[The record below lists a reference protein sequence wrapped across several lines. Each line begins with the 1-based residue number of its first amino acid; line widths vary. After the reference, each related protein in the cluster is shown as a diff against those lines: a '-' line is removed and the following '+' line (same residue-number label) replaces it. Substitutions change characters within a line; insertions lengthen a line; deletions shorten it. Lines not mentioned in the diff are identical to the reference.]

1 MNKRKIFLNT
11 DFDVRY
17 EISEQGCNIPLL
29 TYHDLYEIYI
39 LETGRRTTVINDKIF
54 DTAPNDAAMFTSLVL
69 HQSYGDTPYSG
80 ICFHFSDTFLDA
92 HFSKTAKEQIL
103 KCFDTPMISLDD
115 DSMLKI
121 KDLAHMVEEN
131 STRRFVYLCELLE
144 ILYKNSLNMHPDNS
158 KQLNAA
164 KICSSEKMSEI
175 MDYINRKFPE
185 IKNIGELCG
194 KFDISE
200 GYLCRAFKKQT
211 GMTIVQYINTLKINY
226 ACRFLSDRYS
236 NKNITYIANECGFES
251 SSYFIRVFKK
261 MIGTTPMNYRISL
274 ATNYLDENI
283 QSKLQ
288 K

>member
-17 EISEQGCNIPLL
+17 EINEQGCSIPLL

-39 LETGRRTTVINDKIF
+39 LETGMRTTVINDKIF
-54 DTAPNDAAMFTSLVL
+54 DTAPNDAAMFNSLAL

-92 HFSKTAKEQIL
+92 YFSKSAKTQLL
-103 KCFDTPMISLDD
+103 KCFDMPIISLNDE
-115 DSMLKI
+115 SMLRI
-121 KDLAHMVEEN
+121 KSVAKDVEGN
-131 STRRFVYLCELLE
+131 SNRKFICLCEILE

-185 IKNIGELCG
+185 IKNIGELCS

-200 GYLCRAFKKQT
+200 GYFCRAFKKQT

-236 NKNITYIANECGFES
+236 DKNISYIANECGFES

-274 ATNYLDENI
+274 ATNYLDE
-283 QSKLQ
+283 K
-288 K
+288 